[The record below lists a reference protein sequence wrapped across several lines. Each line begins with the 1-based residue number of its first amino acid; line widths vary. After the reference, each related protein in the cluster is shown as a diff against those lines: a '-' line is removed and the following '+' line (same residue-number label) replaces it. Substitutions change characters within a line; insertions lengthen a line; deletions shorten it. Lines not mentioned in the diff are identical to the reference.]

1 MDMSLSAF
9 PVGFKADPISNV
21 FGAAHDLAPITKRF
35 AHTEA
40 DQNSNADRDSAD
52 TLDLMAPELEQSPEA
67 IMQKINA
74 LLDNHEVEK
83 AARIMLKHQDKILE
97 ADPEL
102 QFEFAELGNEISQS
116 LQYIPT
122 ADANALS
129 RDIQNTISEFAPAT
143 ADNDRKTELELQR
156 EMQLELERQLK
167 MGAPSFAA

>member
-1 MDMSLSAF
+1 MDSLKPTTIPPVRYSAESEVSQISKQLQKPFSKLREGLFLCYIMDMSLSAF
-9 PVGFKADPISNV
+9 PA
-21 FGAAHDLAPITKRF
+21 
-35 AHTEA
+35 
-40 DQNSNADRDSAD
+40 
-52 TLDLMAPELEQSPEA
+52 
-67 IMQKINA
+67 
-74 LLDNHEVEK
+74 
-83 AARIMLKHQDKILE
+83 
-97 ADPEL
+97 EL